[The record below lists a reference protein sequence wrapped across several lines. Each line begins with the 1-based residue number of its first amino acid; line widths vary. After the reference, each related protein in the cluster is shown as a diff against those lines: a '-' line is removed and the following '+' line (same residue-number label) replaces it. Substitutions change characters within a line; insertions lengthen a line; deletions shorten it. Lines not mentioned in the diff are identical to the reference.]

1 MSDASSSCCN
11 SGSSCCS
18 PKIEIK
24 SRKRQM
30 VIDFLY
36 LDLSV
41 CSPCQGTNEV
51 LEEAIAD
58 VSKVL
63 EATNVEVNINKV
75 NITNEE
81 QAIRYEFKSSPTIRI
96 NGRDIQLD
104 VKESTCS
111 TCSDLS
117 GVETD
122 CRVWMYQGEV
132 YNVPPKAMIIE
143 AILKEVYSSNS
154 VTEVNTCYSL
164 PDNLRKFF
172 KAMNENTNE

>member
-1 MSDASSSCCN
+1 MSNANNGCCG

-18 PKIEIK
+18 PKIELK
-24 SRKRQM
+24 SSKRQL

-41 CSPCQGTNEV
+41 CNPCQGTNEV
-51 LEEAIAD
+51 LEEALSD

-63 EATNVEVNINKV
+63 ESTNMEVKINTV

-81 QAIRYEFKSSPTIRI
+81 QAISYQFESSPTIRI

-104 VKESTCS
+104 VKESSCS

-122 CRVWMYQGEV
+122 CRVWVYQGEE

-143 AILKEVYSSNS
+143 VFMAK
-154 VTEVNTCYSL
+154 
-164 PDNLRKFF
+164 
-172 KAMNENTNE
+172 

>member
-1 MSDASSSCCN
+1 MFNVNNGCGCTSSSCCN
-11 SGSSCCS
+11 PINEVKGS
-18 PKIEIK
+18 KK
-24 SRKRQM
+24 QL

-41 CSPCQGTNEV
+41 CSPCQGTHEA
-51 LEEAIAD
+51 LEEAIDD

-63 EATNVEVNINKV
+63 EATNVEVTINKV

-81 QAIRYEFKSSPTIRI
+81 QATQYWFESSPTIRI
-96 NGRDIQLD
+96 NGSDLQLE
-104 VKESTCS
+104 VKESSCS

-122 CRVWMYQGEV
+122 CRVWTYQGEE

-143 AILKEVYSSNS
+143 AILKEVYGGNK
-154 VTEVNTCYSL
+154 VNPVKNRYVL
-164 PDNLRKFF
+164 PDNLKRFF
-172 KAMNENTNE
+172 RAMKDK